1 MAFMESDAEIQA
13 RVAAFRQELR
23 KLDWVEGRNLRI
35 EERWPA
41 DNMDRVR
48 ADASQLVDL
57 KLDVILVAGR
67 RALSALQQATR
78 SIPVVIAGVTD
89 PVQQGV
95 VASLARPGGN
105 FTGFSMVELSIIGKM
120 LETLKEIAPTI
131 TRIAL
136 IFNPDNASAVYF
148 SRSFASL
155 ATPLA
160 IQPSLVP
167 IHHPAEIEREIGAFA
182 REPNGG
188 LLFPGDVT
196 LTIHRQLVIAQVSRH
211 RLPAI
216 YSDPVF
222 VTSGGLMFYGPDR
235 VDIFR
240 RSASYVDRILRG
252 EKPGDL
258 PVQQPTKF
266 NLMIN
271 LKTAKAIGLTVPD
284 KLLATADEVIE

>member
-240 RSASYVDRILRG
+240 RAASYVDRILRG

-271 LKTAKAIGLTVPD
+271 LKTAKSLGLDVPPT
-284 KLLATADEVIE
+284 LLATADEVIE